1 MVKAEKNHVDIPL
14 YDFTFEGYLLAW
26 LNKAKDTSVNN
37 RKAINEDDNN
47 QKTFVKI
54 NTKAIDDRLKE
65 ALYSP
70 PSKYETKK
78 EGNNNNQKPP
88 PMAVQRVLDTV
99 ELCSNLNDS
108 CILLFIVNFFRK
120 CNENER
126 FSFIIDHFMRAILPS
141 SHISHGKDLIA
152 LFLGLS
158 HSLNW
163 ILPAPKLFY
172 EVLNELGEE
181 TKKIVLFQFKMEIEE
196 YHNKNYF
203 PDEALIIRQIND
215 KLSPPQILDD
225 MDRKSNE
232 NTIVSIPG
240 KEWQTMRFDNIGDYS
255 NVVLPGFCDKCESQ
269 RSFVTNIF
277 RYLDSLV
284 AASWTISFKV
294 HIRKL
299 LQIRTA
305 HSLHFYNEASA
316 FCSSMAIMRIFY
328 LSCSF
333 FNLLISTI
341 RFMT

>member
-1 MVKAEKNHVDIPL
+1 M
-14 YDFTFEGYLLAW
+14 
-26 LNKAKDTSVNN
+26 
-37 RKAINEDDNN
+37 DD
-47 QKTFVKI
+47 
-54 NTKAIDDRLKE
+54 D
-65 ALYSP
+65 
-70 PSKYETKK
+70 
-78 EGNNNNQKPP
+78 NNNQKPFSKISIKETDDKLKGGLYGLGSKHKEKKESLGTNGNQKP
-88 PMAVQRVLDTV
+88 PIAVQQVLDIV
-99 ELCSNLNDS
+99 ELCSKLNDS

-215 KLSPPQILDD
+215 KISPPQILDD

-240 KEWQTMRFDNIGDYS
+240 KEWQTMRFDNIGNYS
-255 NVVLPGFCDKCESQ
+255 NVVLQGFCDKCESQ

-284 AASWTISFKV
+284 AAHGPCPSRSISGNCFKSGQ
-294 HIRKL
+294 HIVS
-299 LQIRTA
+299 T
-305 HSLHFYNEASA
+305 S
-316 FCSSMAIMRIFY
+316 IMRLPHFVAAWQ
-328 LSCSF
+328 
-333 FNLLISTI
+333 
-341 RFMT
+341 